1 MNKSELDYIA
11 NILSHREFKHF
22 FSVELSAKEFNKYG
36 IDWAIEQALL
46 NYDSEQIGEYN
57 DGDYKLSWG
66 SYSIFE
72 NGKKVTIHVF
82 YDVYRYVVIDVN
94 SLAVIFDTDFL
105 ADTKEYTALPETIWD
120 AEKGIYRESTESDS
134 DRIVYDT
141 KEKEIYRHII
151 KEYQKMWSKSQN
163 ND

>member
-22 FSVELSAKEFNKYG
+22 FSVELSVKEFKAKG
-36 IDWAIEQALL
+36 TDWAIEQALL

-57 DGDYKLSWG
+57 NGEHQLDWGG
-66 SYSIFE
+66 SYSVFE
-72 NGKKVTIHVF
+72 HGKKVTIHVF

-105 ADTKEYTALPETIWD
+105 ADAKEY
-120 AEKGIYRESTESDS
+120 AERDS
-134 DRIVYDT
+134 NRIVYDT
-141 KEKEIYRHII
+141 KEKVTYKHII
-151 KEYQKMWSKSQN
+151 KEY
-163 ND
+163 